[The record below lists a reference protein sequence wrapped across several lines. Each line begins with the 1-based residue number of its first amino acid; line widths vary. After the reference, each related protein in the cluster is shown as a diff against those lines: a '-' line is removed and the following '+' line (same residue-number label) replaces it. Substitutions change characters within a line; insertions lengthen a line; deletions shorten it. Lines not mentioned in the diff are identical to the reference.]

1 MKKTVGFPFKIH
13 REFSNR
19 LDYLF
24 TGNMFILGF
33 SSTDSINYLNVFV
46 LFHL

>member
-13 REFSNR
+13 GELSNR
-19 LDYLF
+19 IDCLF

-33 SSTDSINYLNVFV
+33 SSTYSINYFNVFV